1 MTIWKTFLV
10 RKSLTDNVFYVHWFY
25 DILCYFTQIFLAAS
39 LWVHSPTRAHFSW
52 RKMAAVHDRELPA
65 GWLMEKSLWRGVAI
79 YWLALAMRK
88 APKKAIVLQMA
99 IVDAWITW
107 ILIASSSF
115 SRPGAHALNDE
126 THQQSRNQFKG
137 SRMPPMWST
146 NGLRYYAWFSTIS
159 WGSQEFIKA
168 AWCFGCFFFKV
179 FQSVGFLIIIN
190 HPNWRW
196 CFRGVAK
203 NHQPEGN
210 RFTYIY
216 YIIKPHGVGAI
227 SMGLLGP
234 SRLSSCHPCGCFVPI
249 F

>member
-1 MTIWKTFLV
+1 
-10 RKSLTDNVFYVHWFY
+10 
-25 DILCYFTQIFLAAS
+25 
-39 LWVHSPTRAHFSW
+39 
-52 RKMAAVHDRELPA
+52 MAAVHDRELPT

-115 SRPGAHALNDE
+115 SNVFE
-126 THQQSRNQFKG
+126 TWRTCTEWWNPSTVEESVQRFADAPHVKYE
-137 SRMPPMWST
+137 WST
-146 NGLRYYAWFSTIS
+146 LLRVILDNFLGITRSHQSCLVLWM
-159 WGSQEFIKA
+159 
-168 AWCFGCFFFKV
+168 FFLKV

-216 YIIKPHGVGAI
+216 YIIKPHGGAI
-227 SMGLLGP
+227 SMAP
-234 SRLSSCHPCGCFVPI
+234 VSPWA
-249 F
+249 